1 MDNLFS
7 DMCLHSESNGSVKT
21 DLSKSYFIKSDVSKF
36 CDDNNLEFTFLSLP
50 ILLIS
55 LAIGIFIKR
64 YHGSLVE
71 IQKTIVVFFDIV
83 ITNYLQESFFS
94 KFKAI

>member
-7 DMCLHSESNGSVKT
+7 DMCLHAESNESLKT
-21 DLSKSYFIKSDVSKF
+21 YLNKSYFIKSDVSKF

-64 YHGSLVE
+64 YHGSLDE

-83 ITNYLQESFFS
+83 ITNYLQESFF
-94 KFKAI
+94 